1 MAYFVQN
8 NQVKHVLYKLWED
21 SYKAGQTN
29 VPNLEID
36 SKTQYSK
43 WYYDNY
49 GITLVYNG
57 FTLKGTIFK
66 SEEHYTW
73 FMLNYS

>member
-1 MAYFVQN
+1 MAYFVEKNSELIQIIYN
-8 NQVKHVLYKLWED
+8 LWEG
-21 SYKAGQTN
+21 SGQKF
-29 VPNLEID
+29 VPKLGID
-36 SKTQYSK
+36 SKIQACD

-49 GITLVYNG
+49 GIRLVYNG
-57 FTLKGTIFK
+57 HALKGWIFK